1 MITSRQLEYVRAVA
15 RELHFT
21 RAAQVLG
28 IAQPALSQQIRKLE
42 RQLGVVLF
50 ERSNHRVELTA
61 AGAALLAGAER
72 ILADLATVEQ
82 ELRGWADGTLGRI
95 RLGCLPGL
103 TSRLARV
110 LREFGAACPGVEV
123 ELRELTTAEMTLA
136 LRAGQL
142 DAAIVARRTDT
153 TETDGDGLVYRSLG
167 IEPLVLISAAAET
180 GPRTGAAPGEPPVPL
195 GTLHGTDLVGYPV
208 GSTVREIVLSALTL
222 AGATPRFR
230 FETRDPAAAR
240 ALAAFGVAA
249 AIVPR
254 AVAEGPGH
262 PVRIRRLTP
271 EPHWMLTLAWSAE
284 RRPGSALATFLDF
297 AGGHPALLMPA
308 S

>member
-153 TETDGDGLVYRSLG
+153 TETDGDGLVHRSLG
-167 IEPLVLISAAAET
+167 IEPLVLISAAPVGA
-180 GPRTGAAPGEPPVPL
+180 GAGAAPVEPPVPL

-271 EPHWMLTLAWSAE
+271 EPQWMLTLAWSAE

-297 AGGHPALLMPA
+297 AGDHPALLTPA